1 MRVISGIYKKRKLID
16 PKQAYI
22 RPTKDSVKETLFNLI
37 SSSWVDKVVLDCFAG
52 SGALGI
58 EALSRG
64 AKFVDFVDKEPRYI
78 HKNCEWIE
86 NKESF
91 CITKGLAQTFF
102 KKTEQLY
109 NVIFLDPPW
118 DQGDIFNESLK
129 QIFEFDIL
137 NEDGIIICEHPPKI
151 QFDSVFNVI
160 KTRKSGKV
168 AISIIIK

>member
-1 MRVISGIYKKRKLID
+1 M
-16 PKQAYI
+16 
-22 RPTKDSVKETLFNLI
+22 
-37 SSSWVDKVVLDCFAG
+37 KVVLDCFAG

-86 NKESF
+86 NRESF
-91 CITKGLAQTFF
+91 YITKGLAKVFF

-109 NVIFLDPPW
+109 DVIFLDPPW
-118 DQGDIFNESLK
+118 DQENIFNESLK

-137 NEDGIIICEHPPKI
+137 NDDGMIVCEHPPKI
-151 QFDSVFNVI
+151 QFDSVYNVI